1 MGPPWVQDSC
11 CLLLAESP
19 TPNPSTSTAIW
30 IELVTSP
37 GGSPQGMAR
46 WNQLPAGDLSSSSRV
61 PVLMLSQ
68 YLVAHCPQS

>member
-37 GGSPQGMAR
+37 SLKARCRAGWAELGAWDQQGTSKFRAKC
-46 WNQLPAGDLSSSSRV
+46 QPI
-61 PVLMLSQ
+61 
-68 YLVAHCPQS
+68 